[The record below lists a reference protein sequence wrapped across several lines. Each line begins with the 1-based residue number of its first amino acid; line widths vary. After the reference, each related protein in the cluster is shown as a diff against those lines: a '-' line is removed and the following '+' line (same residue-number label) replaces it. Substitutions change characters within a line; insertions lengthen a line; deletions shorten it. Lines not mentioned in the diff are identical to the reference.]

1 MEQKIKVG
9 EYIRTTEDGFIG
21 KVKRIELDEIDKSL
35 KWYVFDKKR
44 YDMNIIDEIY
54 INKPYI
60 KSHSFNIIDLI
71 EMGDILKYRLN
82 NLSSIDVSEVIRV
95 TEGRTLKDF
104 LSVKGYSLNQ
114 IEILSLITK
123 EQFKNIE
130 YEV

>member
-1 MEQKIKVG
+1 MGNKIEVG
-9 EYIRTTEDGFIG
+9 EYIRTYDGIIG

-44 YDMNIIDEIY
+44 YDMNIVDEVY

-71 EMGDILKYRLN
+71 EEGDFIKIKDEYFEDVYLILDTESWLN
-82 NLSSIDVSEVIRV
+82 RVKREMLNDYFKLVSIV
-95 TEGRTLKDF
+95 
-104 LSVKGYSLNQ
+104 
-114 IEILSLITK
+114 TK
-123 EQFKNIE
+123 EQFKIVE

>member
-1 MEQKIKVG
+1 MENKIQVE
-9 EYIRTTEDGFIG
+9 EYIRTYDGIIG

-60 KSHSFNIIDLI
+60 KKHSFNIIDLI
-71 EMGDILKYRLN
+71 EEGDFIKIKDEYFEDVYLILDTESWLN
-82 NLSSIDVSEVIRV
+82 RVKREMLNDYFKLVSIV
-95 TEGRTLKDF
+95 
-104 LSVKGYSLNQ
+104 
-114 IEILSLITK
+114 TK
-123 EQFKNIE
+123 EQFKIVE